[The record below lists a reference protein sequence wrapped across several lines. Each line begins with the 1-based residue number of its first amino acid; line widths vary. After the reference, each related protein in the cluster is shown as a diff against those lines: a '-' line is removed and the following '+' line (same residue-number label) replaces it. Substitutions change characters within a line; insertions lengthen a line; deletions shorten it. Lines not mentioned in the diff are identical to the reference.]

1 MCKWIGLWP
10 CSERYQND
18 PQGFSY
24 EVVFE
29 ENRPLVV
36 TKTRRVGERVL
47 RSRRYAIAA
56 MAEEGNNLIVDDV
69 LLGSE
74 NKEYA
79 DLLSPFDIRASGG
92 SGNLG
97 W

>member
-1 MCKWIGLWP
+1 MDTFMAMLP
-10 CSERYQND
+10 ERYQND
-18 PQGFSY
+18 PQGFTY

-36 TKTRRVGERVL
+36 IKTRRVGERVL
-47 RSRRYAIAA
+47 RGMRLCDRCHG
-56 MAEEGNNLIVDDV
+56 EEGNNLIVDDV

-97 W
+97 S